1 MSEALAPPPHRAVVE
16 VRFREVDVYG
26 VVWHGHFL
34 DWLEAARH
42 RFASHFGFDT
52 MAALERGHRLPLV
65 ELRVDYRRPARF
77 GDRIAVDV
85 AVDADPRKV
94 IAFRYEVR
102 RLSDGELLATA
113 RTVQVVQGADGT
125 LMLGWPEE
133 LERLVGSMRGYDAG
147 VATESSSSETGS
159 DTQKRAP

>member
-1 MSEALAPPPHRAVVE
+1 MSEPAAQPAHRAVVE

-34 DWLEAARH
+34 DWLETARH
-42 RFASHFGFDT
+42 RFAAHFGFDT

-77 GDRIAVDV
+77 GDAIAVDV
-85 AVDADPRKV
+85 ELDQDPRKV
-94 IAFRYEVR
+94 IAFRYQVR
-102 RLSDGELLATA
+102 RLADGELLATA
-113 RTVQVVQGADGT
+113 RTAQVVQGADGA
-125 LMLGWPEE
+125 LLVGWPAE
-133 LERLVGSMRGYDAG
+133 LERLVAAMRAYDAG
-147 VATESSSSETGS
+147 TAPASSTSATGS

>member
-1 MSEALAPPPHRAVVE
+1 MNAGPAELPHRAVLD

-42 RFASHFGFDT
+42 RFAAHFGFDT

-85 AVDADPRKV
+85 ALDEDPRKV

-102 RLSDGELLATA
+102 RLGDGELLATA
-113 RTVQVVQGADGT
+113 RTVQVIQGADGA
-125 LMLGWPEE
+125 LLVGWPEE
-133 LERLVGSMRGYDAG
+133 LDRLVGALRAYDAG
-147 VATESSSSETGS
+147 APPESSISATGS

>member
-1 MSEALAPPPHRAVVE
+1 MDQAAARPPHRAVVD

-65 ELRVDYRRPARF
+65 ELSVDYRRPARF

-85 AVDADPRKV
+85 AVDDDPRKV

-102 RLSDGELLATA
+102 RLADDELLATA
-113 RTVQVVQGADGT
+113 RTVQVVQGADGA
-125 LMLGWPEE
+125 LLLGWPEE
-133 LERLVGSMRGYDAG
+133 LERLVRSMRAYDAG
-147 VATESSSSETGS
+147 AAPLSSSSATGS